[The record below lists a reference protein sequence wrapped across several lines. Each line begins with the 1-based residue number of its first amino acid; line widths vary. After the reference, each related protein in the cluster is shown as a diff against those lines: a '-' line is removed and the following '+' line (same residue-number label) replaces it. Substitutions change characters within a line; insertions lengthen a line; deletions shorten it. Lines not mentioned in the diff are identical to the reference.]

1 MKIIPQ
7 MIHLIER
14 LNYFLPFDSFKKKK
28 KKDKRQMT
36 LTINALSSKVFR
48 KRVRDA
54 KIEGGGGK
62 GTSVPDYSP
71 K

>member
-14 LNYFLPFDSFKKKK
+14 LNYFLPFDSF